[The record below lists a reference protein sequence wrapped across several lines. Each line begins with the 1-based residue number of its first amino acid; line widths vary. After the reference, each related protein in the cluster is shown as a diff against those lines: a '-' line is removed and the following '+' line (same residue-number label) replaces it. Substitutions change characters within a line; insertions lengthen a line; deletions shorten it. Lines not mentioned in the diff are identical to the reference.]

1 MEQFIG
7 SGKLVNKYG
16 FENLVKILSEKF
28 SDFSD
33 EYLKCK
39 SIYYVTNGIVR
50 FEFIV
55 SDEVKNKIKDIE
67 VSLDRETQK
76 EIYKKYTEFFNSSLL
91 DFITS
96 ELEILK
102 EELSKE
108 DNSITYKI
116 IPSQYYAF
124 TYLKNSE
131 ILRLEFII

>member
-76 EIYKKYTEFFNSSLL
+76 EIYKTYTEFFNSSLL